1 MGNRYLFLLRNT
13 LLFID
18 FLIVNNSFLFTVAAF
33 SPLPG
38 SKGIYF
44 ILYSCII
51 FNTLWLLWAW
61 LLKLYPK
68 SNITGIELMYRA
80 TWKTMV
86 LHFGCVSLL
95 YFFAVK
101 GTDDRKLSM
110 LLFCYCLMGIMFV
123 LSRFFL
129 TYIME
134 YFIKKSK
141 IRRKIVVV
149 GYNNKAREVAEWLNT
164 EGSFYSFEGFFDD
177 HSHSNLA
184 INGNGTIIGSIDTC
198 IDYAVQQGI
207 KEVYSTLLPEKHNK
221 ISRLVKEAEDNC
233 VSIRFVPSSIND
245 IKGDYYLLHDEPF
258 PVIAIRSEP
267 LADLKN
273 RWKKRIFDLLFSS
286 FVILFVLSWLVPV
299 IGLLIKIESRGPV
312 FFVQKRSGRYNDVF
326 RCLKFRTMTVSDK
339 SDLVQATK
347 GDNRITRVGAFL
359 RKTSLD
365 EFPQFLNVFM
375 GDMSIIGPR
384 PHMLAHTE
392 QYRNLINRYMVR
404 QFVKPGISGWA
415 QVNGYRGET
424 ETTELMEKRVEHDI
438 WYMENWSLMLDIRIL
453 FLTVINMIRGEERAY

>member
-18 FLIVNNSFLFTVAAF
+18 FLIVNNSFLFTVAVF

-44 ILYSCII
+44 VLYSCAI
-51 FNTLWLLWAW
+51 FNALWMLLAW

-68 SNITGIELMYRA
+68 SNITGIELVYRA
-80 TWKTMV
+80 TWKTTI
-86 LHFGCVSLL
+86 LHAGIISLL
-95 YFFAVK
+95 YIFMVP
-101 GTDDRKLSM
+101 GSDDRKLSM
-110 LLFCYCLMGIMFV
+110 ILFCYSLMGIMSV

-134 YFIKKSK
+134 YFIKKTK

-149 GYNNKAREVAEWLNT
+149 GYNNKAKEIAEWLST

-184 INGNGTIIGSIDTC
+184 VSGSGAIIGSIDTC
-198 IDYAVQQGI
+198 IGYAVKQGI
-207 KEVYSTLLPEKHNK
+207 KEVYSTILPEKHNK
-221 ISRLVKEAEDNC
+221 IGRLVKEAEDNC
-233 VSIRFVPSSIND
+233 VSIRFVPSSMND
-245 IKGDYYLLHDEPF
+245 IKGDYYLLHEEPF
-258 PVIAIRSEP
+258 PIIGIRSEP

-273 RWKKRIFDLLFSS
+273 RWKKRIFDLFFSS
-286 FVILFVLSWLVPV
+286 FVTLFVLSWLVPI
-299 IGLLIKIESRGPV
+299 IGLLIKLESRGPV

-326 RCLKFRTMTVSDK
+326 RCIKFRTMTVSDK

-347 GDNRITRVGAFL
+347 GDNRITRIGAFL

-392 QYRNLINRYMVR
+392 QYRTLIDRYMVR

-424 ETTELMEKRVEHDI
+424 ETNELMEKRVEHDI
-438 WYMENWSLMLDIRIL
+438 WYMENWSLMLDIRIV
-453 FLTVINMIRGEERAY
+453 FLTIINMIRGEERAY